1 MTSFNKLQKL
11 YIKSYYTDNSRLD
24 EPWNIPGAFRYL
36 PNDYNQE
43 NYTIL
48 EKIYHIDEYYQSDFH
63 LESCYDKCYLCK
75 CNINYHNIKIKYKL
89 LEKSLPLNEN
99 IFEKLENILVNN
111 KNNNNLFIYQSKINS
126 ESYIYFYYHL
136 CETCYKHSLYY
147 WSISNEN
154 KYPSSRV
161 DGYRFINENDKFV
174 PEIKKPKTIE
184 IINKLD
190 IPNIFICNYY
200 NCMNKMYS
208 YLSD

>member
-1 MTSFNKLQKL
+1 MNKLDNL

-24 EPWNIPGAFRYL
+24 EPWNIPIRYL
-36 PNDYNQE
+36 PNDYTEE
-43 NYTIL
+43 NYTLL
-48 EKIYHIDEYYQSDFH
+48 EKTYDIDEYYQCDFH
-63 LESCYDKCYLCK
+63 IESCYSKCYLCK

-99 IFEKLENILVNN
+99 IFKKLENILVNN

-126 ESYIYFYYHL
+126 DSYIYFYYHL

-147 WSISNEN
+147 WSLSNEN

-174 PEIKKPKTIE
+174 PEIKKSKTIE

-200 NCMNKMYS
+200 NCINKMYS